1 MKQTRKQIL
10 AGIVVATMIGVS
22 FSAILS
28 VSNAATSSSSGGTFV
43 FGSPVDTTVADL
55 NPLTVT
61 NSLASILVKD
71 MYANQLAYQW
81 PSGAF
86 SSWLARSWTVT
97 DNANGTELISFHL
110 NPNAQWENGS
120 KKAGEITSADVLF
133 TFQVLKDN
141 LTLDAYQVT
150 PHILSMYSQG
160 NTTVNFLMS
169 SQNILWFQYIAT
181 QTIIPS
187 AWKAYD
193 NGKPGNI
200 GGYTNM
206 GPFGQEITAGP
217 FVLSSIN
224 AEGAKMLANPNF
236 WMGKPKIS
244 TYYVEKYTSTAT
256 ADLALEK
263 GDISAVNPALSDY
276 NALTSQTNISNEK
289 QAAPYVFYL
298 WMNDNVAPYN
308 NTNFRIG
315 ISYALNKTRI
325 MAKDEDG
332 IGAAGAN
339 NMSDGGLPGV
349 MKSDWAANLT
359 YYGYNTTL
367 ANKMFLKAGYHIG
380 SQGYY
385 VNNTTGL
392 QAQFLVQEPSAVADW
407 VASGTTIA
415 NELQAVHI
423 DAQVDVIP
431 IGTWVSQDLN
441 LSNFKQTTY
450 FGYVPSVTNPYI
462 QLEQAYYGYHN
473 NTGAFISGP
482 WNFENYSNPTVN
494 YYLNRSA
501 NTTTQSQLLQNL
513 SHVEKILDQQLPMI
527 PMSNAY
533 NYVAYNNALVK
544 DFYDNLSIDDP
555 MNLMNM
561 TVVKS
566 PVLNFTAGSTAGN
579 NLYYYIGGGA
589 AVVVVIA
596 LVAMAVT
603 RSRRKDQK

>member
-1 MKQTRKQIL
+1 MKNTRKQIF
-10 AGIVVATMIGVS
+10 AGLIVGVMIAVAFSTM
-22 FSAILS
+22 LS
-28 VSNAATSSSSGGTFV
+28 VSNAATVNSSGGTFV

-55 NPLTVT
+55 NPLTAT

-71 MYANQLAYQW
+71 MYADQLAYQW

-86 SSWLARSWTVT
+86 SPWLANNWTVK
-97 DNANGTELISFHL
+97 DNSNGTELITFNL
-110 NPNAQWENGS
+110 NPNAQWVNGS
-120 KKAGEITSADVLF
+120 KTAGEITSADVLF
-133 TFQVLKDN
+133 TFQALKDN
-141 LTLDAYQVT
+141 LTLDAFLVT

-160 NTTVNFLMS
+160 NTTVDFLMK
-169 SQNILWFQYIAT
+169 SQNILWFQYLAT

-187 AWKAYD
+187 AWKVYD
-193 NGKPGNI
+193 NGNPGNI
-200 GGYTNM
+200 GGFTNM
-206 GPFGQEITAGP
+206 GPYGQEITAGP
-217 FVLSSIN
+217 FVLSTIN
-224 AEGAKMLANPNF
+224 TEGAKLLANPNF
-236 WMGKPKIS
+236 WMGQPKFS

-276 NALTSQTNISNEK
+276 NALISQANISNEK

-349 MKSDWAANLT
+349 MKSDWAPGLK
-359 YYGYNTTL
+359 YYGYNTTM
-367 ANKMFLKAGYHIG
+367 ANEMFLKAGYHIG
-380 SQGYY
+380 PQGYY

-407 VASGTTIA
+407 VAAGTTIA

-423 DAQVDVIP
+423 NAQVDVVP
-431 IGTWVSQDLN
+431 IGTWVTQDLN

-462 QLEQAYYGYHN
+462 QLEQAYFGYYN
-473 NTGAFISGP
+473 NTGKFISGP
-482 WNFENYSNPTVN
+482 WNYENYSNSTVDH
-494 YYLNRSA
+494 YLNLSA
-501 NTTTQSQLLQNL
+501 NTTTQAQLLHNL
-513 SHVEKILDQQLPMI
+513 SKVETILDQQLPMI

-544 DFYDNLSIDDP
+544 GFYDNLSIDDP
-555 MNLMNM
+555 LNLMSI
-561 TVVKS
+561 TVIKS
-566 PVLNFTAGSTAGN
+566 PVVNFTSSSTPTN
-579 NLYYYIGGGA
+579 DIYYYIGGGA

-596 LVAMAVT
+596 IVALAVT
-603 RSRRKDQK
+603 RRKRKDEK

>member
-1 MKQTRKQIL
+1 MKNTRKQL
-10 AGIVVATMIGVS
+10 AAGVVVGVMIAVA
-22 FSAILS
+22 FSAMFS
-28 VSNAATSSSSGGTFV
+28 VSNAATSNTSGGTFV
-43 FGSPVDTTVADL
+43 FGSPIDTSVADL
-55 NPLTVT
+55 NPLTAT

-71 MYANQLAYQW
+71 MYADQLAYQW

-86 SSWLARSWTVT
+86 SPWLANSWTVK
-97 DNANGTELISFHL
+97 DNSNGTELITFNL

-120 KKAGEITSADVLF
+120 KTAGEITSADVLF

-141 LTLDAYQVT
+141 LTLDAYLVT

-160 NTTVNFLMS
+160 NTTVDFLMK

-187 AWKAYD
+187 AWKVYD
-193 NGKPGNI
+193 GGNPGNI

-206 GPFGQEITAGP
+206 GPYGQELTAGP
-217 FVLSSIN
+217 FVLSTIN
-224 AEGAKMLANPNF
+224 TAGAKLVANPNF
-236 WMGKPKIS
+236 WMGVPKIS

-276 NALTSQTNISNEK
+276 NALISQANISNEK

-308 NTNFRIG
+308 NTDFRIG
-315 ISYALNKTRI
+315 IAYALNKTSI

-332 IGAAGAN
+332 IGAAGPD

-349 MKSDWAANLT
+349 MKSDWAPGLK

-367 ANKMFLKAGYHIG
+367 ANEMFVKAGYHIG
-380 SQGYY
+380 PQGYY

-392 QAQFLVQEPSAVADW
+392 QAQFLVQEPSAVSDW

-423 DAQVDVIP
+423 NAQVDIIP
-431 IGTWVSQDLN
+431 IGTWVTDDLN

-462 QLEQAYYGYHN
+462 QLEQAYFGYHN
-473 NTGAFISGP
+473 NTGSFISGP
-482 WNFENYSNPTVN
+482 WNYENYTNSTVD
-494 YYLNRSA
+494 YYLNLSA
-501 NTTTQSQLLQNL
+501 NTTTQTQLLQNL
-513 SHVEKILDQQLPMI
+513 SHVETILDEQLPMI

-544 DFYDNLSIDDP
+544 NFYDNLSIDDP
-555 MNLMNM
+555 MNLLNI
-561 TVVKS
+561 TVLKS
-566 PVLNFTAGSTAGN
+566 PTVNFTAAGTASN
-579 NLYYYIGGGA
+579 DIYYYIGGGA

-596 LVAMAVT
+596 IVALAVT
-603 RSRRKDQK
+603 RSRRKDEK

>member
-1 MKQTRKQIL
+1 MKNTRKQII
-10 AGIVVATMIGVS
+10 AGLVVGVMIAIA
-22 FSAILS
+22 FSAMFS
-28 VSNAATSSSSGGTFV
+28 VSNAATVNSSGGSFV
-43 FGSPVDTTVADL
+43 FGSAVDTSVADL
-55 NPLTVT
+55 NPLTAT

-71 MYANQLAYQW
+71 MYADQLAYQW

-86 SSWLARSWTVT
+86 SPWLANNWTIK
-97 DNANGTELISFHL
+97 DNSNGTELITFHL
-110 NPNAQWENGS
+110 NPNAQWVNGS
-120 KKAGEITSADVLF
+120 KTAGEITSSDVLF
-133 TFQVLKDN
+133 TFQALKDN
-141 LTLDAYQVT
+141 LTLDAYDVT

-160 NTTVNFLMS
+160 NTTVDFLMK
-169 SQNILWFQYIAT
+169 SQNILWFQYLAT
-181 QTIIPS
+181 QIIIPS

-193 NGKPGNI
+193 NGNPGNI

-206 GPFGQEITAGP
+206 GPYGQEITAGP
-217 FVLSSIN
+217 FVLSTIN
-224 AEGAKMLANPNF
+224 TEGAKLLANPNF
-236 WMGKPKIS
+236 WMGQPKFS
-244 TYYVEKYTSTAT
+244 TYYVEKYTSTAI

-276 NALTSQTNISNEK
+276 NALISQANISNEK

-308 NTNFRIG
+308 NTDFRIG

-332 IGAAGAN
+332 IGAAGKN

-349 MKSDWAANLT
+349 MKSDWAPNLK

-367 ANKMFLKAGYHIG
+367 ANEMFLKAGYHIG
-380 SQGYY
+380 PQGYY

-423 DAQVDVIP
+423 NAQVDVIP
-431 IGTWVSQDLN
+431 IGTWVTDDLN

-462 QLEQAYYGYHN
+462 QLEQAYFGYHN

-482 WNFENYSNPTVN
+482 WNYENYSNPTVDH
-494 YYLNRSA
+494 YLNLSA
-501 NTTTQSQLLQNL
+501 NSTTQAQLLQNI
-513 SHVEKILDQQLPMI
+513 SHVETILDQQLPMI

-544 DFYDNLSIDDP
+544 GFYDNLSIDDP
-555 MNLMNM
+555 LNLMSI
-561 TVVKS
+561 TVIKS
-566 PVLNFTAGSTAGN
+566 PVVNFTSSSSPTN
-579 NLYYYIGGGA
+579 NIYYYIGGGA
-589 AVVVVIA
+589 AVVIVIA
-596 LVAMAVT
+596 LVALAVT